1 MSMYEKN
8 LVKRVTVRLDEPL
21 ARFICSASR
30 MNGQTPSQWVR
41 MVLHS
46 YMATIHGASELVSA
60 AKATIENENSQTRK
74 HRFF

>member
-8 LVKRVTVRLDEPL
+8 LIKRVTVRLDEPL
-21 ARFICSASR
+21 ARFIWSSSR
-30 MNGQTPSQWVR
+30 MTGQTPSEWVR

-46 YMATIHGASELVSA
+46 YMATIHGASELVRT
-60 AKATIENENSQTRK
+60 AKATIDNENKKTCK